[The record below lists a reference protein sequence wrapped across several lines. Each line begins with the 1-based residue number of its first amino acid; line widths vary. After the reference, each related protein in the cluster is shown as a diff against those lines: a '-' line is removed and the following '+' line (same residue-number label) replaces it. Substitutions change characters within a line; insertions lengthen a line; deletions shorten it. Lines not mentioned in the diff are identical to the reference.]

1 MAFSLVRP
9 FVIKLGGSF
18 MLADGKAN
26 VKDFV
31 DMAST
36 VRKFVNNGH
45 KIVVVVGGGTT
56 ARHYIAAAEALG
68 ANNGVKDYMGIL
80 VSRLNARLFIE
91 AMGSEYAYSD
101 PPESLPELR
110 KAMQIKPVVVVGGLQ
125 PGQSTTAVSAL
136 CAEYLN
142 ATKVYFCTDVDGV
155 YTADPR
161 KDTNAKKLDLVSY
174 RDLEKLTGTE
184 NSAPGQYRLMDGVAI
199 TILERSKIP
208 ALIFK
213 GTTEALEKA
222 VGGAQLGT
230 QVGPTNYG
238 LPQNMVRLVCTHINY
253 LKLIWIYSYI
263 FLMSS
268 K

>member
-1 MAFSLVRP
+1 
-9 FVIKLGGSF
+9 

-26 VKDFV
+26 VKDFI
-31 DMAST
+31 DMAT
-36 VRKFVNNGH
+36 TIKKFVNNGH
-45 KIVVVVGGGTT
+45 KIIVVVGGGTT
-56 ARHYIAAAEALG
+56 ARHYIAAANELG

-91 AMGSEYAYSD
+91 AMGSEYSYSD
-101 PPESLPELR
+101 PPESLQELR
-110 KAMQIKPVVVVGGLQ
+110 KALQVKPVVVVGGLQ

-142 ATKVYFCTDVDGV
+142 ATQVYFCTDVDGV

-161 KDTNAKKLDLVSY
+161 LDKNAKKLDQVSY

-184 NSAPGQYRLMDGVAI
+184 NAAPGQYRLMDGVAL

-213 GTTEALEKA
+213 GTTDALERA
-222 VGGAQLGT
+222 VAGEKLGT
-230 QVGPTNYG
+230 QVGP
-238 LPQNMVRLVCTHINY
+238 
-253 LKLIWIYSYI
+253 YS
-263 FLMSS
+263 
-268 K
+268 